1 MRQPPRQPPR
11 QPAAARRAA
20 PKAAPKAA
28 PRNAARGAKAAGR
41 TPPRQQQ
48 KGPSVNARAAQHA
61 RDAQRAQ
68 QRSGGASGPRTAS
81 RSDGAGPNRRRGGRP
96 LRGWRSWWATHE
108 MDRRNRAA
116 RGGARGRVG
125 GGMAK
130 RGWSASRAAWAFT
143 LLLLA
148 AFTGSIS
155 LGAGSVGVAV
165 VAFLFLLAAIAVA
178 TAARAKDYFRAY
190 PADTSPVADFH
201 IDDLKVDDDTSAAGL
216 DGSELN
222 SMADLERSMRRAADS
237 DGSQATPGPVASAAV
252 VAGAPTSDTVIA
264 QVDKATQATDGG
276 DAVASVPVTDSSTAS
291 PPASEATPVETSP
304 VEPTVDTP
312 SVETPSGKPTVE
324 TVTEQEAT
332 PVAASENEADTAE
345 GPADVVADT
354 AATDSKDTPPQSEP
368 AEPGTSEAPSATD
381 GSATDDSHGPVES
394 PSEIPAT
401 EPDATGS
408 VRSTGDE
415 SAPGVLAAESA
426 STTVTEQ
433 HDVVVPRQADQS
445 SSPDSKQAPDTVAA
459 TVEPHSESPIPQQR
473 AADVFA
479 EDNQLSDTLME
490 SLIVDGT
497 DDPVATEKP
506 EEADP
511 AVPLEESTT
520 QLHLLAAESAGVD
533 LLSAYADETTLPPD
547 AVRDVAATLIVSDLA
562 ASVMFYTE
570 LLGLVEIDRA
580 RDAVLL
586 EAGFGR
592 VLLWRREDAP
602 PSRDPVMHLTF
613 EVGDIDTAYETLNS
627 KGVHFTHPPR
637 SALSGEV
644 HDLRAASFLDPDGH
658 GLAITELRQRTDTT
672 PNG

>member
-1 MRQPPRQPPR
+1 M
-11 QPAAARRAA
+11 AA
-20 PKAAPKAA
+20 
-28 PRNAARGAKAAGR
+28 
-41 TPPRQQQ
+41 
-48 KGPSVNARAAQHA
+48 
-61 RDAQRAQ
+61 
-68 QRSGGASGPRTAS
+68 
-81 RSDGAGPNRRRGGRP
+81 
-96 LRGWRSWWATHE
+96 
-108 MDRRNRAA
+108 
-116 RGGARGRVG
+116 
-125 GGMAK
+125 

-237 DGSQATPGPVASAAV
+237 DGGPAAPSPVASAAV

-264 QVDKATQATDGG
+264 QVDKATQATEGG
-276 DAVASVPVTDSSTAS
+276 DAAASVPVTDSSAAS
-291 PPASEATPVETSP
+291 APVESPPDSETPASERPPSETAA
-304 VEPTVDTP
+304 
-312 SVETPSGKPTVE
+312 VETPTAETPADKPTVE
-324 TVTEQEAT
+324 TVADQGTT
-332 PVAASENEADTAE
+332 PVTTSEVDSVE
-345 GPADVVADT
+345 GPTDVVAET
-354 AATDSKDTPPQSEP
+354 AASDPKDVPPQSGPTESGMSQ
-368 AEPGTSEAPSATD
+368 ALSATYGPAAD
-381 GSATDDSHGPVES
+381 APQGSAES
-394 PSEIPAT
+394 PSQASAT
-401 EPDATGS
+401 EAAATGS
-408 VRSTGDE
+408 ERAVGDE
-415 SAPGVLAAESA
+415 PGSGTLAAESA
-426 STTVTEQ
+426 PATTSGARSTTVTEQ

-445 SSPDSKQAPDTVAA
+445 SSPDSKPPRDTVAA
-459 TVEPHSESPIPQQR
+459 MEPDGESPIPQQR
-473 AADVFA
+473 GTDVFA
-479 EDNQLSDTLME
+479 ADNQLSDTLME
-490 SLIVDGT
+490 SLIIDDT
-497 DDPVATEKP
+497 EDPVTA

-511 AVPLEESTT
+511 ALPLEESTT